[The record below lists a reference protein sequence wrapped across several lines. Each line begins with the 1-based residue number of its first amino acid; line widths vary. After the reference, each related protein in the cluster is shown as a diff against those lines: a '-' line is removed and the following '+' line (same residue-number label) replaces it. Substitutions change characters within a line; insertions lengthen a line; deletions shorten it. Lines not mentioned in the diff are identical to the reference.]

1 MKNAFFLTILFLL
14 TVNLVFSM
22 GQDSTETNNLRLE
35 AGDIKSMVINTDR
48 VEIELT
54 DKVIEKILKMKFSS
68 VSQIYINS
76 HVVEQNLITFSNKT
90 RAFHPTNAVILFED
104 ESGRIMLYDKKL
116 YVHLDYMK
124 RDKKEFHRRFK
135 LIVNNLMECF

>member
-90 RAFHPTNAVILFED
+90 RAFHPTNAIILFED
-104 ESGRIMLYDKKL
+104 ANVRVVLNDKKL
-116 YVHLDYMK
+116 TFHLDYMK
-124 RDKKEFHRRFK
+124 SDKKEFHRRFK

>member
-116 YVHLDYMK
+116 YVHLDFMK